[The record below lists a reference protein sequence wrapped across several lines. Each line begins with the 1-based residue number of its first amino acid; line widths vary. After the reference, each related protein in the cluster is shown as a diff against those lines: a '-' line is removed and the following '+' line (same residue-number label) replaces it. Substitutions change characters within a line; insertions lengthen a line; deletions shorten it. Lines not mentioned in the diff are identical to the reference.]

1 MTANPIMFNLR
12 LSLPYAIL
20 VSLMAAA
27 LVPLAAA
34 ERPRIIIETDA
45 GGDPDDEQSLV
56 RFLLYANDFD
66 IEGIIANRP
75 MAREGENKNRERT
88 GLAIAQQLVRA
99 YGACHEKLVQHDAR
113 YPTEEQ
119 LLKRTVP
126 GYNDREEGVRLI
138 IAAVDA
144 DDPRPVWFCNW
155 GTDNGA
161 AISCLKRA
169 LDQVLRERGP
179 EGYAKFKSKLRLASA
194 DKFGDHTTTTEPP
207 FALWVDTF
215 RPEIDR
221 RRWYHRFSALTATA
235 GGFEIERDVRTNH
248 GPLGALYPTNTT
260 HKQKEG
266 DSGTFIYLIP
276 NGLNEAEQP
285 TWGGWAGRYGLMEDA
300 AGKPY
305 YWANQADTFSGSTHR
320 EHTLGRWAAHLQS
333 DFAARMDWCVHDRE
347 GANHPPVVRVAG
359 ASRRTV
365 KACEKV
371 ALDAS
376 ATTDP
381 DSDEL
386 TYEWLVYPEPTG
398 FTGELPAIDHS
409 NEAKAS
415 LSFPPV
421 DQPTSLHI
429 VLIVTDSGRPPLT
442 RYARMVLERE

>member
-1 MTANPIMFNLR
+1 MTTNPIMFNLR

-113 YPTEEQ
+113 YPIDEQ

-320 EHTLGRWAAHLQS
+320 EHTLGRWATHLQS
-333 DFAARMDWCVHDRE
+333 DFAARMDWCVHDRD

-365 KACEKV
+365 KAGEKV
-371 ALDAS
+371 AIDAS